1 MRNDLEHTNPWQV
14 IDAQRAEIEQLKR
27 DLEAARDI
35 IQLDVVTIDDLQHM
49 TQQLQAEI
57 RDLEQ
62 WARED
67 AK

>member
-49 TQQLQAEI
+49 AQQLQEEI
-57 RDLEQ
+57 RDLQLELKK
-62 WARED
+62 D
-67 AK
+67 TK